1 LTGNK
6 IAVPTNTART
16 LLAKGVQT
24 AASNRAIVRL
34 GPSTSRGR
42 PVAVFEALRN
52 AAAQSAGSTAGT
64 SLKTVPN
71 TTHYV
76 QTQRPDVV
84 IDAIRSV
91 MS

>member
-1 LTGNK
+1 M
-6 IAVPTNTART
+6 
-16 LLAKGVQT
+16 
-24 AASNRAIVRL
+24 
-34 GPSTSRGR
+34 
-42 PVAVFEALRN
+42 AVFEALRN

>member
-1 LTGNK
+1 LK
-6 IAVPTNTART
+6 
-16 LLAKGVQT
+16 LLV
-24 AASNRAIVRL
+24 
-34 GPSTSRGR
+34 
-42 PVAVFEALRN
+42 N
-52 AAAQSAGSTAGT
+52 AAARFTGSIAGT

>member
-1 LTGNK
+1 MRRDQLENA
-6 IAVPTNTART
+6 I
-16 LLAKGVQT
+16 
-24 AASNRAIVRL
+24 RAIEFQ
-34 GPSTSRGR
+34 S
-42 PVAVFEALRN
+42 AVFEALRN
-52 AAAQSAGSTAGT
+52 AAAQFAGSIAGT